1 MADKDNENTENT
13 TEEVV
18 ETNETV
24 SDDAVEVEES
34 SEASAEVIDETT
46 ATDDVSSDEFLEI
59 FNQNKQV
66 LAKSDGC
73 IRLEI
78 FKSTNDT
85 DTYFTISNWQSEDHL
100 EMYRQ
105 SELFKDIWSKV
116 KPLFNNKAQAWTLN
130 TLN

>member
-1 MADKDNENTENT
+1 MITRIVMLNFQPDR
-13 TEEVV
+13 V
-18 ETNETV
+18 
-24 SDDAVEVEES
+24 
-34 SEASAEVIDETT
+34 
-46 ATDDVSSDEFLEI
+46 DEFLEI

-85 DTYFTISNWQSEDHL
+85 DTYVTISNWQSEEHL

-105 SELFKDIWSKV
+105 SELFKYIWSKV

>member
-1 MADKDNENTENT
+1 MITRIVMLNFQPDR
-13 TEEVV
+13 V
-18 ETNETV
+18 
-24 SDDAVEVEES
+24 
-34 SEASAEVIDETT
+34 
-46 ATDDVSSDEFLEI
+46 DEFLEI

-73 IRLEI
+73 IRFEI
-78 FKSTNDT
+78 FKSTGDT
-85 DTYFTISNWQSEDHL
+85 DTYVTISNWQSEEHL

-105 SELFKDIWSKV
+105 SDLFKEIWSKV

>member
-1 MADKDNENTENT
+1 MITRIVMLNFQPDR
-13 TEEVV
+13 V
-18 ETNETV
+18 
-24 SDDAVEVEES
+24 
-34 SEASAEVIDETT
+34 
-46 ATDDVSSDEFLEI
+46 DEFLEI
-59 FNQNKQV
+59 FYQNKQV

-105 SELFKDIWSKV
+105 SELFKYIWSKV

>member
-1 MADKDNENTENT
+1 MITRIVMLNFQPDR
-13 TEEVV
+13 V
-18 ETNETV
+18 
-24 SDDAVEVEES
+24 
-34 SEASAEVIDETT
+34 
-46 ATDDVSSDEFLEI
+46 DEFLEI

-78 FKSTNDT
+78 FKSTGDA
-85 DTYFTISNWQSEDHL
+85 DTYVTISNWQSEEHL

-105 SELFKDIWSKV
+105 SELFKEIWSKV

>member
-1 MADKDNENTENT
+1 MITRIVMLNFQPDR
-13 TEEVV
+13 V
-18 ETNETV
+18 
-24 SDDAVEVEES
+24 
-34 SEASAEVIDETT
+34 
-46 ATDDVSSDEFLEI
+46 DEFLEI

-78 FKSTNDT
+78 FKSTSDT
-85 DTYFTISNWQSEDHL
+85 DTYVTISNWQSEEHL

-105 SELFKDIWSKV
+105 SELFKEIWSKV

>member
-1 MADKDNENTENT
+1 MITRIVMLNFQPDR
-13 TEEVV
+13 V
-18 ETNETV
+18 
-24 SDDAVEVEES
+24 
-34 SEASAEVIDETT
+34 
-46 ATDDVSSDEFLEI
+46 DEFLEI

-78 FKSTNDT
+78 FKSTGDT
-85 DTYFTISNWQSEDHL
+85 DTYVTISNWQSEEHL

>member
-1 MADKDNENTENT
+1 MITRIVMLNFQPDK
-13 TEEVV
+13 V
-18 ETNETV
+18 
-24 SDDAVEVEES
+24 
-34 SEASAEVIDETT
+34 
-46 ATDDVSSDEFLEI
+46 DEFLEI
-59 FNQNKQV
+59 FSQNKQV
-66 LAKSDGC
+66 LAKNDGC

-85 DTYFTISNWQSEDHL
+85 DTYVTISNWQSEEHL